1 MGILSWIILGLV
13 IGVVAKIVMPGNDP
27 GGIVITILLGI
38 GGAFVGGFLG
48 SLLGLG
54 SVTGFDVVSLG
65 LALDG
70 ALVLL
75 TGYRVLN
82 RAR

>member
-65 LALDG
+65 LALAG

-75 TGYRVLN
+75 TGYRVLS